1 MTTVNAA
8 FGGVMETKIR
18 AVREAEQTV
27 ARVSARGACR
37 YSVVFLSPG

>member
-27 ARVSARGACR
+27 ARVSARAEPAAIVW
-37 YSVVFLSPG
+37 YS